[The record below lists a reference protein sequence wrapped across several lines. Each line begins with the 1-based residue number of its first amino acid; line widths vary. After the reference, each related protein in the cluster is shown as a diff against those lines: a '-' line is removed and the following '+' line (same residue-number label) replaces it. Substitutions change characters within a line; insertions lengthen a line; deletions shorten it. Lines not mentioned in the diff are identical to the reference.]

1 MTVVTLGSGKSGTG
15 HTGTGHTGTGHAGT
29 GRAGTDGA
37 EASRAG
43 TGQAGTDRAS
53 AGRAE
58 IDRARIDR
66 AARVGGCLERARNGE
81 TGALSEIVRELNPLL
96 WQVARAQG
104 LTAEESADVVQ
115 TSWLELLRRLHEI
128 RSPQALTSWLVTA
141 TRREAWRVRELSRRQ
156 VPDGVARLEAVPDP
170 GPSPGERLLDDERD
184 QVLWQHFQRLPERCR
199 TLLRIVAHVARPDYS
214 AVAEALDMP
223 IGSIGPTR
231 GRCLAKLREM
241 LQADPGWSG

>member
-1 MTVVTLGSGKSGTG
+1 MTVVTLGSGKAGTG
-15 HTGTGHTGTGHAGT
+15 LTGTGQARTD
-29 GRAGTDGA
+29 RAGTDRTA
-37 EASRAG
+37 A
-43 TGQAGTDRAS
+43 GQAGTDRA
-53 AGRAE
+53 
-58 IDRARIDR
+58 ARLG
-66 AARVGGCLERARNGE
+66 ACLDRARNGD
-81 TGALSEIVRELNPLL
+81 TSALGEVVRELNPLL

-141 TRREAWRVRELSRRQ
+141 TRREAWRARELSRRPL
-156 VPDGVARLEAVPDP
+156 PDGATRLEAVPDP
-170 GPSPGERLLDDERD
+170 GPAPGERLLDEERD

-214 AVAEALDMP
+214 AVAEALEMP

-231 GRCLAKLREM
+231 GRCLAKLRAM